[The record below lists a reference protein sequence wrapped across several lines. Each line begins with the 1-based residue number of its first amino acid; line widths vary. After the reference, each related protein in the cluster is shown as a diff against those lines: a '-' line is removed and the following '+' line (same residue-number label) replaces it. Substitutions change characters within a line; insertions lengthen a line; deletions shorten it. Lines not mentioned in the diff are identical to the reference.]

1 MGWTL
6 SSRIVA
12 AVLQMA
18 ILVLLARGL
27 TPSAFAFVSSVNVAL
42 MVACALNGFGIQRQ
56 LAYRRSRNPDDELL
70 GSLFARRLRYTYAS
84 AVLWLGATVA
94 LGLSTDPRFLAVAP
108 AALWLV
114 AEQITQTWNTVAIV
128 DGRASQL
135 MSSFLFRRVP
145 VIVLVAVAL
154 VRDWDVVWTW
164 SIGLALGAVLA
175 YLFNYRQQPSWAS
188 VLLPR
193 RRLISGR
200 STLDLGY
207 WWSQVGEQL
216 RDMDVPLLALVNPSV
231 AGVYA
236 LPVRFVRPMNMV
248 TLATGSVAFPM
259 LSRREKFARRHVLV
273 GVAAGSAPTVLIAA
287 LLFLAAPLLPVI
299 AGSAYQD
306 SVATM
311 RVICLGTVLW
321 APSSLLVI
329 FLQSRSDAATRLA
342 GSIVISFNVLQL
354 IGVMVGGAAAGATGA
369 AAFLAVGQGF
379 ALAPLLAA
387 AMHHAGSRPEQEP
400 VPLAG
405 RHGGSGESRAV
416 GA

>member
-1 MGWTL
+1 MGWAL

-12 AVLQMA
+12 AVLQMVV
-18 ILVLLARGL
+18 LVLLARGL
-27 TPSAFAFVSSVNVAL
+27 TPSSFAFVSSVNVAL

-70 GSLFARRLRYTYAS
+70 GSLYARRLRYTYAS
-84 AVLWLGATVA
+84 AVLWLAATVA
-94 LGLSTDPRFLAVAP
+94 LGLSADSRFLAVAP

-114 AEQITQTWNTVAIV
+114 AEQITQTWNTIAVV

-135 MSSFLFRRVP
+135 MTSFLFRRVP
-145 VIVLVAVAL
+145 VIVLVGVAL

-164 SIGLALGAVLA
+164 STGLALGAVLA
-175 YLFNYRQQPSWAS
+175 WVVNYRQQPAWATIM
-188 VLLPR
+188 VPR
-193 RRLISGR
+193 RRLVSARG
-200 STLDLGY
+200 TLDLGY

-248 TLATGSVAFPM
+248 TLATGSVAFPV
-259 LSRREKFARRHVLV
+259 LSRKDKFTRKHVLV

-287 LLFLAAPLLPVI
+287 FLFLAAPLLPTI

-306 SVATM
+306 SVTTM

-321 APSSLLVI
+321 APSSLLAI
-329 FLQSRSDAATRLA
+329 FLQSRSDAATRSA
-342 GSIVISFNVLQL
+342 GRIVISFNVLQL
-354 IGVMVGGAAAGATGA
+354 VGVMVGGAAAGATGA
-369 AAFLAVGQGF
+369 AAFLAVGQGL
-379 ALAPLLAA
+379 ALICLLAA
-387 AMHHAGSRPEQEP
+387 ALRHAGSPPEQAA
-400 VPLAG
+400 VVLAG
-405 RHGGSGESRAV
+405 RQPAPS
-416 GA
+416 